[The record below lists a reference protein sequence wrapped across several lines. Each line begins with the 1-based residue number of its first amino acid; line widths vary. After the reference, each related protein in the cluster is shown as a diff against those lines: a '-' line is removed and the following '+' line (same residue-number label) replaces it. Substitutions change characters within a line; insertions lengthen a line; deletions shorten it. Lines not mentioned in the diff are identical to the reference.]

1 MKSGQSRAIV
11 VDFWKNKLTK
21 KKLVMKNEYAV
32 DVTAIMEVYSG
43 KRWFYD
49 EIMKWS
55 GVRLDGSGLR
65 VVITLENMSLR
76 DSFESV
82 FFELVFS

>member
-1 MKSGQSRAIV
+1 MQN
-11 VDFWKNKLTK
+11 D
-21 KKLVMKNEYAV
+21 YAV

-49 EIMKWS
+49 KIMKWS

-76 DSFESV
+76 DSFEAV
-82 FFELVFS
+82 FFWISFFNQFFS